1 MLCYSTT
8 TCSSVK
14 SLKNTRGSVG
24 AIFGHYENK
33 LILIHTNAVIIT
45 TNPIIKFFNSLI
57 IGINQ
62 TIRSVAAATN
72 TNVTAKDMY
81 IPTILPE
88 NNKNGIE
95 MTK

>member
-1 MLCYSTT
+1 MQDYHSYIRVEIGFL
-8 TCSSVK
+8 
-14 SLKNTRGSVG
+14 
-24 AIFGHYENK
+24 YENK
-33 LILIHTNAVIIT
+33 FILIQINAVIST
-45 TNPIIKFFNSLI
+45 TNPTIKFFNSLI

-72 TNVTAKDMY
+72 TKVIANEMY

-88 NNKNGIE
+88 NNRNGAE